1 MKKILVP
8 YDFSEVARHALN
20 FACEIADKSSAE
32 IILLNVIE
40 HPTPDSFKTMGI
52 QNMDPMEQLYIKKM
66 VEQVEA
72 RLNAVGTES
81 QYSDEKILY
90 KIQLGNA
97 FNTIIDQI
105 VEEAVDLVVMGTEGA
120 DGLNE
125 LFVGSNAEKVV
136 RKATCPV
143 ITVQNKCE
151 IEPIE
156 KIVFA
161 SDFQHTDNTF
171 VGQLKSLQSTLG
183 AQLKIVKINTPA
195 SFTSTRHDMKQME
208 EFVSKNG
215 IENYTIEIY
224 NYKNEEDGIIYY
236 AEDVNADM
244 IALGTHQRRG
254 VGHFLSGSIAE
265 DVTNS
270 SPLPVWTAHLKVD

>member
-8 YDFSEVARHALN
+8 YDFSEVSKHALN
-20 FACEIADKSSAE
+20 FACEIADSAKSE

-40 HPTPDSFKTMGI
+40 HPTADSFKTMGI
-52 QNMDPMEQLYIKKM
+52 QNMDPMEQVYIRKM
-66 VEQVEA
+66 IEQVEVK
-72 RLNAVGTES
+72 LNAVGLEAK
-81 QYSDEKILY
+81 YSNILY

-105 VEEAVDLVVMGTEGA
+105 IDENVDLVVMGTEGA

-125 LFVGSNAEKVV
+125 LFVGSNAERVV
-136 RKATCPV
+136 RKASCPV

-151 IEPIE
+151 IEPI
-156 KIVFA
+156 KSIVFA
-161 SDFQHTDNTF
+161 SDFLHTDNTF
-171 VGQLKSLQSTLG
+171 VAQLKSLQSTLG
-183 AQLKIVKINTPA
+183 AQLKVVKINTPA

-208 EFVSKNG
+208 EFVHKNG

-224 NYKNEEDGIIYY
+224 NYKNEEDGIIFY

-244 IALGTHQRRG
+244 IAIGTHQRRG

-265 DVTNS
+265 DITNH
-270 SPLPVWTAHLKVD
+270 SPLPVWTAHLRVD

>member
-1 MKKILVP
+1 MNKILVP
-8 YDFSEVARHALN
+8 YDFSKVSRHALG
-20 FACEIADKSSAE
+20 FACEIAEKSNAA

-40 HPTPDSFKTMGI
+40 HPTQDFFSKMGVKSL
-52 QNMDPMEQLYIKKM
+52 DPMEQLYVKKM

-72 RLNAVGTES
+72 KLNAVGTEA
-81 QYSDEKILY
+81 QFSDDKIFY

-105 VEEAVDLVVMGTEGA
+105 VDERVDLVVMGTEGT
-120 DGLNE
+120 DGSNE
-125 LFVGSNAEKVV
+125 LFAGSNAERVV

-161 SDFQHTDNTF
+161 SDFENTDNTF
-171 VGQLKSLQSTLG
+171 VSQLKTLQATLG
-183 AQLKIVKINTPA
+183 AQLKVVKINTPA
-195 SFTSTRHDMKQME
+195 SFTSTRHDMKQMR
-208 EFVSKNG
+208 EFVNKND
-215 IENYTIEIY
+215 IQNYTIEIY
-224 NYKNEEDGIIYY
+224 NQKNEVDGIMFY
-236 AEDVNADM
+236 AEDVEADM

-265 DVTNS
+265 DVTNH
-270 SPLPVWTAHLKVD
+270 SPIPVWTAHLRLD

>member
-1 MKKILVP
+1 MNKILVP
-8 YDFSEVARHALN
+8 YDFSDVARHALN
-20 FACEIADKSSAE
+20 FACQIADKSNSE

-40 HPTPDSFKTMGI
+40 HPTADSFRTMGI
-52 QNMDPMEQLYIKKM
+52 QSMDPMEQVYIKKM
-66 VEQVEA
+66 IEQVEA
-72 RLNAVGTES
+72 KLNGVGMES
-81 QYSDEKILY
+81 KYSDDKILY

-105 VEEAVDLVVMGTEGA
+105 VDENVDLVVMGTEGA

-125 LFVGSNAEKVV
+125 FFVGSNAERVV

-161 SDFQHTDNTF
+161 SDFQNTDNTF
-171 VGQLKSLQSTLG
+171 VSQLKSLQSTLG

-208 EFVSKNG
+208 EFVNKNN

-236 AEDVNADM
+236 AEDAKADM
-244 IALGTHQRRG
+244 IALGTHQRKG
-254 VGHFLSGSIAE
+254 VGHFLAGSIAE
-265 DVTNS
+265 DVANH
-270 SPLPVWTAHLKVD
+270 SPLPVWTAHLNVD